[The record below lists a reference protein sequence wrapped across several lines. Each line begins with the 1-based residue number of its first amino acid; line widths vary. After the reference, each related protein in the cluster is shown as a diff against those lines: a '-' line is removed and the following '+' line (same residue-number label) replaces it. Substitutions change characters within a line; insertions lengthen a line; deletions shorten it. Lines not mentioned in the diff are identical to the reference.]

1 MKFSSRISR
10 LATDIMINTITED
23 ISALTER
30 IQQIIEDL
38 KANDSP
44 LLESEI
50 LRHLR
55 YNGFLIN
62 EVIIKT
68 VRDALQLES
77 EEIRH
82 KSED

>member
-1 MKFSSRISR
+1 MKLSSRVSR
-10 LATDIMINTITED
+10 IANDIMVDTITED
-23 ISALTER
+23 ISALAER

-44 LLESEI
+44 LLEGEI
-50 LRHLR
+50 LRQLR

-77 EEIRH
+77 EEIKY

>member
-1 MKFSSRISR
+1 MKLSSRISR
-10 LATDIMINTITED
+10 IANDIMVDTITED
-23 ISALTER
+23 ISVLAEK
-30 IQQIIEDL
+30 IQKIIEDL
-38 KANDSP
+38 KANASP

-50 LRHLR
+50 FRQLR
-55 YNGFLIN
+55 YSGFLIN

-77 EEIRH
+77 EEVKY